1 MHALKY
7 VRPFALVAAV
17 SLVLAGCGADEPYD
31 LTTDYVPA
39 EVPASVEV
47 NTDVQEMEVV
57 NAESDEMENF
67 NQGTFA
73 EVEGLAEAAEK
84 WQALGEQTDE
94 ELGRD
99 DFGHVNVFA
108 QADEAGGASYG
119 QAVFINGGANDW
131 AAAPGSYTFE
141 VICFSP
147 IGVGYTVRADAEDES
162 GGWVVAGGWIRTPSP
177 LPRRPGVPRELR
189 YSGGRITQ
197 SNSGFHRRGE
207 NGCISGYQGEVFVA
221 GLGQQHPVERVAVRQ
236 AGDGDGGP
244 GMFGLDRQPSQ
255 TAGGDQFGQTGRHSQ
270 LADVLLDRDLPQAGG
285 GHLNPWLSTQ
295 PPDRL
300 RTQPG

>member
-162 GGWVVAGGWIRTPSP
+162 GGWVVAGTCGDEQATTYRHTYENPSAEAAI
-177 LPRRPGVPRELR
+177 GQ
-189 YSGGRITQ
+189 IT
-197 SNSGFHRRGE
+197 F
-207 NGCISGYQGEVFVA
+207 
-221 GLGQQHPVERVAVRQ
+221 
-236 AGDGDGGP
+236 
-244 GMFGLDRQPSQ
+244 
-255 TAGGDQFGQTGRHSQ
+255 
-270 LADVLLDRDLPQAGG
+270 LADEPA
-285 GHLNPWLSTQ
+285 
-295 PPDRL
+295 
-300 RTQPG
+300 PGFAIIRVDVD